1 MTKDFVK
8 TTVDSKF
15 LKIYGAKFGKT
26 CFFKIQGVAKVPS
39 TSW

>member
-26 CFFKIQGVAKVPS
+26 CFFKIQGAS
-39 TSW
+39 EITSMSC